1 MNIIND
7 KTVIDI
13 HCDLLDYLQNVPR
26 ATPFIKDK
34 IGCSVP
40 SLVEGKVKL
49 QILAIYTT
57 TQKGSAELALKQSL
71 IFRNLYTKHK
81 NHFEVVKELDDLQF
95 KSSSRIGILAAIENA
110 SGLCEEDEDLSKG
123 LDRFEEI
130 INNTK
135 RILYIGLTHH
145 QENRFGGGNNSKV
158 GLKEDGKVVLDY
170 INGKKIAIDLSHTSD
185 TLAYD
190 ILEYLTKNNLDIPV
204 LASHSNYRDIYNHP
218 RNLPDDIAKEVI
230 KRKGLIGINF
240 LRAFLNENDPNAI
253 YDHIEHGLNL
263 GAKDCICFGAD
274 YNYTDSRSDQSR
286 IPFYFREQE
295 SASNYPSILENI
307 SQRTSPGIAEAI
319 GNRNAI
325 DYIRRVW
332 SSKYYKN

>member
-1 MNIIND
+1 MNRQISISESPD
-7 KTVIDI
+7 VIDI
-13 HCDLLDYLQNVPR
+13 HCDLLDYLQSV
-26 ATPFIKDK
+26 TPANPFERDK

-40 SLVEGKVKL
+40 SLVEGNVKL
-49 QILAIYTT
+49 QVLAIYTA
-57 TQKGSAELALKQSL
+57 TQKGSAKLALKQSL
-71 IFRNLYTKHK
+71 IFRDLHTRHK
-81 NHFEVVKELDDLQF
+81 NHFKAVNELDDLQF
-95 KSSSRIGILAAIENA
+95 NSSSRIGILAAIENA
-110 SGLCEEDEDLSKG
+110 SGLCEEDESLSKG

-130 INNTK
+130 VNNTR

-190 ILEYLTKNNLDIPV
+190 ILEYLTKNNLDIPL
-204 LASHSNYRDIYNHP
+204 LASHSNYRNIYNHP
-218 RNLPDDIAKEVI
+218 RNLPDDIAKEI
-230 KRKGLIGINF
+230 IRKKGLIGINF

-253 YDHIEHGLNL
+253 YGHIEYGLNL

-286 IPFYFREQE
+286 KPFYFREQE

-319 GNRNAI
+319 GSGNAM
-325 DYIRRVW
+325 DYIRRIW
-332 SSKYYKN
+332 S